1 MTDLVRP
8 TCVRARD
15 DQRRSELKVKAAAL
29 FLLSLAA
36 LPGMAAAQPS
46 AIHRQPLENADFPGG
61 GLHTVVVRTTID
73 PAGVIAPHLHAGLEM
88 AYVAAGTVSVTI
100 GDAPARDVAAASAFQ
115 VPPRTRHSVR
125 NTGETAAVVV
135 STYIVDP
142 AAPLATPAP

>member
-1 MTDLVRP
+1 VTDLVRP

-88 AYVAAGTVSVTI
+88 AY
-100 GDAPARDVAAASAFQ
+100 DAPARDVAAASAFQ